1 MYEQRKL
8 TDIVQNKNE
17 KREKIKGEIA
27 KMDNPKAREIETCD
41 NLIGYCNK
49 MKVQLGLAAP
59 TSEEVAK
66 KTETEMINEYNKTDL
81 DSKIKDGKIVA
92 SVPKKEELYT
102 QNKGKKGKKPKAAKA
117 AETNGTLKVDLVI
130 I

>member
-1 MYEQRKL
+1 
-8 TDIVQNKNE
+8 
-17 KREKIKGEIA
+17 
-27 KMDNPKAREIETCD
+27 
-41 NLIGYCNK
+41 
-49 MKVQLGLAAP
+49 
-59 TSEEVAK
+59 VAK